1 MLQNEFNGGLARYT
15 AKVAIG
21 EHWVVFLTKSVRVGR
36 FTDPGRT
43 SFAASD
49 VTPAYAVIPAQ
60 FYAIRSQY
68 SRNF

>member
-15 AKVAIG
+15 AKVAIA
-21 EHWVVFLTKSVRVGR
+21 EHLSGFFLIKSVRVGR

-49 VTPAYAVIPAQ
+49 VTSAYGVIPA
-60 FYAIRSQY
+60 
-68 SRNF
+68 

>member
-21 EHWVVFLTKSVRVGR
+21 EHWVVSFLIKSVRVVR

-49 VTPAYAVIPAQ
+49 VTSAYGVITA
-60 FYAIRSQY
+60 
-68 SRNF
+68 

>member
-21 EHWVVFLTKSVRVGR
+21 EHWVFFFLIKSVRVGR

-43 SFAASD
+43 SFAASE
-49 VTPAYAVIPAQ
+49 VTPAYGVIPA
-60 FYAIRSQY
+60 
-68 SRNF
+68 